1 MYSPSKGTTDGE
13 VVFVYVDCAKGGLLQ
28 NADIPQDPNS
38 TDGPVAQPPAIFYPG
53 VFTGSHAG
61 H

>member
-1 MYSPSKGTTDGE
+1 MEKSYLFMWTVPRG
-13 VVFVYVDCAKGGLLQ
+13 ALQ

-38 TDGPVAQPPAIFYPG
+38 TDNPVAQPPAIFYPG

>member
-38 TDGPVAQPPAIFYPG
+38 TDGPVAQPPAIFYLG